1 MGEGFVRIILGREFL
16 SAGMKSARGNH
27 PCERIFV
34 RRDEISIAKWSAFWE
49 LPLGE
54 ISNPTTSRIDP
65 KKYPNARACVADSGI
80 RI

>member
-1 MGEGFVRIILGREFL
+1 ME
-16 SAGMKSARGNH
+16 SAGENH
-27 PCERIFV
+27 PWERIFI
-34 RRDEISIAKWSAFWE
+34 RRDEIGITEWSAFWE

-65 KKYPNARACVADSGI
+65 KKYENARASVADSGI